1 MLCEPF
7 PFILEQ
13 TYVDYCIGMK
23 YAQCTLIRT
32 CVVYCLKICIG
43 DSMKWKI
50 FFIYEMKMTIRV
62 FS

>member
-32 CVVYCLKICIG
+32 CVVDLHWRFNEME
-43 DSMKWKI
+43 DI
-50 FFIYEMKMTIRV
+50 FYIWNEDDD
-62 FS
+62 